1 MTEHDYTNNKLNSG
15 RDSKFARSEVTSTT
29 HRDTTATM
37 NDFGDDD
44 VQSLKSMKATT
55 DSNKQR
61 NEAVNTLN

>member
-44 VQSLKSMKATT
+44 VQSLKSMKAAT
-55 DSNKQR
+55 DTNK
-61 NEAVNTLN
+61 